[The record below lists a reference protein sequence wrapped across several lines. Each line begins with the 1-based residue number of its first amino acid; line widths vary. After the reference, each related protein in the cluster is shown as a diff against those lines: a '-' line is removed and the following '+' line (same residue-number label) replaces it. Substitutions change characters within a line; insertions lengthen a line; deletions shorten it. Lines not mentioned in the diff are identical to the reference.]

1 LYSEAAA
8 EHTEEPVVYRALS
21 PVPCAIGG
29 CHQIMKPIWPLC
41 KNSHAQSGFALCGE
55 CDLLTR
61 ANQPRCDRAWTCCCL
76 GKQLKFKVW
85 REQEKR

>member
-1 LYSEAAA
+1 
-8 EHTEEPVVYRALS
+8 
-21 PVPCAIGG
+21 
-29 CHQIMKPIWPLC
+29 MKPIWPLC